1 MRVGVIG
8 LGGTGGA
15 ALRFLAEA
23 GHAAT
28 GFEQFCLGHN
38 QGSSHGESRI
48 IRYTYP
54 DLLYTQMMGDA
65 YPLWHALEEAAG
77 EELLVRSGGVVFGPE
92 GNERV
97 LRTEAVLQETGL
109 PYERLTPAEVT
120 ARFPALRLAAD
131 EIAVYQRE
139 SGFLRAGRCVL
150 ANLRL
155 ARAAGAE
162 VLEETPLREIA
173 PHGAEVVCRDGAGG
187 EWVFDRVI
195 VTAGAWIGRFF
206 PELHLPLAVTRQ
218 EIAYLGV
225 ARNQEGFAPGRFPVW
240 IDAGEKFYGFPSDD
254 QIEGIKLAANHPG
267 VPVDPDHVERVV
279 EEAWL
284 AKVIEYASRRM
295 PDLAPRVTAAST
307 CLYTNTPDEHFI
319 LDRTPGTENIWLAS
333 GCSGHGFKFTVLLGK
348 IMADLATGGAY
359 PRDLSRFSA
368 RRFAHGL

>member
-23 GHAAT
+23 RHAAI
-28 GFEQFCLGHN
+28 GFEQFQLGHDR
-38 QGSSHGESRI
+38 GSSHGESRI

-77 EELLVRSGGVVFGPE
+77 EELLVRCGGVVFGPQ

-109 PYERLTPAEVT
+109 PYERLTPVQVAE
-120 ARFPALRLAAD
+120 RFPALHLAPD
-131 EIAVYQRE
+131 EIAVYQQE
-139 SGFLRAGRCVL
+139 SGFLRAGRCVR
-150 ANLRL
+150 ANARL
-155 ARAAGAE
+155 AQAAGAQ
-162 VLEETPLREIA
+162 VLESSPLREIT
-173 PHGAEVVCRDGAGG
+173 PHGSEVVCRDGAGG

-206 PELHLPLAVTRQ
+206 PKLHLPLGVTRQ

-225 ARNQEGFAPGRFPVW
+225 DRNEASFAPGRFPVW
-240 IDAGEKFYGFPSDD
+240 IDAGEKFYGFPSDG
-254 QIEGIKLAANHPG
+254 QIEGVKLAANHPG
-267 VPVDPDHVERVV
+267 EPVDPDRVDRTV
-279 EEAWL
+279 ADAWL

-295 PDLAPRVTAAST
+295 PDLAPRVTAANT

-319 LDRTPGTENIWLAS
+319 LDRAPDVENVWLVS

-359 PRDLSRFSA
+359 PRDLSRFAA